1 MANLHCRLTHSVKP
15 MMRTD
20 NRFVENINERCR
32 PSNIAILYNNL
43 ESQEWVDA
51 KESLEDAGFDDE
63 VTITKFLCSVLM
75 VSQFEP
81 RHEISN
87 NLVCV
92 TSKAAV

>member
-1 MANLHCRLTHSVKP
+1 MLNFFRGVYLAICLSPVLLDFRLTNSVKP

-20 NRFVENINERCR
+20 NRYVENINERCR

-75 VSQFEP
+75 VRQ
-81 RHEISN
+81 ISF
-87 NLVCV
+87 L
-92 TSKAAV
+92 

>member
-1 MANLHCRLTHSVKP
+1 

-20 NRFVENINERCR
+20 NRNVENINERCR

-75 VSQFEP
+75 VSMILCNRQGVIARIIAE
-81 RHEISN
+81 RQKHN
-87 NLVCV
+87 
-92 TSKAAV
+92 

>member
-1 MANLHCRLTHSVKP
+1 

-75 VSQFEP
+75 VSQYTNHITDKILAFI
-81 RHEISN
+81 RHMQN
-87 NLVCV
+87 AL
-92 TSKAAV
+92 TSSDWGKTNKQTK

>member
-1 MANLHCRLTHSVKP
+1 MFIHSVLLDFRLTNSVKP

-20 NRFVENINERCR
+20 NRYVENINERCR

-75 VSQFEP
+75 VRQSSFFLIFTYSVHFQG
-81 RHEISN
+81 
-87 NLVCV
+87 
-92 TSKAAV
+92 

>member
-1 MANLHCRLTHSVKP
+1 

-20 NRFVENINERCR
+20 NRYVENINERCR

-75 VSQFEP
+75 VRKIHYDEWVHFQGKYLCHFHFCLFSQW
-81 RHEISN
+81 R
-87 NLVCV
+87 
-92 TSKAAV
+92 

>member
-1 MANLHCRLTHSVKP
+1 MKDDVGLIFYFRLTHSVKP

-75 VSQFEP
+75 VSQ
-81 RHEISN
+81 ISN
-87 NLVCV
+87 SLP
-92 TSKAAV
+92 K